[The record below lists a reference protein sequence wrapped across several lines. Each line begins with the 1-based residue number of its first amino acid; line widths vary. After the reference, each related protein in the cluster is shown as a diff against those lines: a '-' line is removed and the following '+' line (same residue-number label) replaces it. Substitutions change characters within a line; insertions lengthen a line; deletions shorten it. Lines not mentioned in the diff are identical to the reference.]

1 MVAYAWTRVE
11 EGVRRGGW
19 KYQAEKHRQTVKK
32 SYEYHV
38 LSLQSIR
45 ATFRRDIFYWV
56 IVAVET
62 INRISGFRRHE
73 WSMQKHER
81 NHKEDYQC
89 EVNTFGQPALFR
101 RSHFFEDFSS
111 AVPKKL
117 KGFCLNSFDLW
128 WMCDFSGILYF
139 SWYCVSS
146 TLRSVQLFCLEF
158 LLFSD
163 IFVGFFLFLRRIT
176 LKFVMIIEIPIRND
190 GKTLRL
196 IK

>member
-1 MVAYAWTRVE
+1 MQLDGTRWLHML
-11 EGVRRGGW
+11 GRGWKKGWGGGW

-56 IVAVET
+56 IVVVET

-89 EVNTFGQPALFR
+89 EVNTFGQPAVFR

-111 AVPKKL
+111 AVPKSL
-117 KGFCLNSFDLW
+117 K
-128 WMCDFSGILYF
+128 DFV
-139 SWYCVSS
+139 WTVS
-146 TLRSVQLFCLEF
+146 TYGGCAISVEF
-158 LLFSD
+158 Y
-163 IFVGFFLFLRRIT
+163 IFLDTVY
-176 LKFVMIIEIPIRND
+176 
-190 GKTLRL
+190 LRL
-196 IK
+196 CVPFNYFV